1 MKPKVFVTRQIPE
14 AGLDLL
20 KEKCELE
27 INREDRVLTKGE
39 LIKGVKQSDY
49 LLSLLTD
56 TIDAEIFDAN
66 PNLKIVANY
75 AVGYNNIDVEEAT
88 KRGIIVTNTPGVL
101 TDTTADFAWALL
113 MAIARRV
120 TEADKYTRAGKFK
133 GWGPMLLL
141 GSDVYGKTLGIVGFG
156 RIGRAIA
163 KRAKGFDMKVLYYD
177 PFRADEETENLLN
190 VKSVSLEELLKE
202 SDYVSIH
209 ALLIPET
216 RHLIGAE
223 QLAMMKNTA
232 YLINA
237 ARGPIVDEKALAK
250 ALKNKQ
256 IAGAALDVYEEE
268 PALAPGL
275 AGLDNVVLAPHIASA
290 SIETRSKMAV
300 IAAENIIA
308 CLEGKKPP
316 TIVNP
321 EVLEKE

>member
-256 IAGAALDVYEEE
+256 IAGAALDYEEE